1 MGLFGTSNGALAT
14 QIGAQQQTQFKAMN
28 NLLTLQENHV
38 EDFFQ
43 YHGESFLRSLEKL
56 IEDTVQRAVSQMLVK
71 LEFSQSSSG
80 NLSISPDA
88 LNEFTKIT
96 QENIDLDIQQLLAT
110 AVNSEV
116 VMQRRMAKQQYLEAQ
131 GFSSPQQSQ
140 PQTNTMGGMGNMGGM
155 NPQGLNPNQIQG
167 GNMSTNFNN
176 TLNQQQMAMNNG
188 SGYPIPPSGYDN
200 MNNPYWI
207 DPQTGQPTYTP
218 PQSGLGLAQGLGK
231 AVAWAKW
238 LA

>member
-43 YHGESFLRSLEKL
+43 YHGESFLRTLEKL

-80 NLSISPDA
+80 NLSITPDA
-88 LNEFTKIT
+88 LTEFTNIT
-96 QENIDLDIQQLLAT
+96 QENIDLDIQQLLAS

-131 GFSSPQQSQ
+131 GFSSPQQPQ
-140 PQTNTMGGMGNMGGM
+140 PQTNTMGAMGNMGGM

-218 PQSGLGLAQGLGK
+218 PQSGLGLASGLGK

>member
-1 MGLFGTSNGALAT
+1 MGLFGTSNGALST
-14 QIGAQQQTQFKAMN
+14 QIGAQQQTNFKAMN

-43 YHGESFLRSLEKL
+43 YHGEAFLGAMEKL

-71 LEFSQSSSG
+71 LEFNQSASG
-80 NLSISPDA
+80 NLVVSPDA
-88 LNEFTKIT
+88 LTEFTNIT
-96 QENIDLDIQQLLAT
+96 QENIQLDLANLLAT
-110 AVNSEV
+110 AINSEV

-131 GFSSPQQSQ
+131 GFTSPSQ
-140 PQTNTMGGMGNMGGM
+140 PQPTTQPQMGAVNPNGM
-155 NPQGLNPNQIQG
+155 NPANIQG
-167 GNMSTNFNN
+167 GNMAVGMNN
-176 TLNQQQMAMNNG
+176 TMMQQQMAFNNQ
-188 SGYPIPPSGYDN
+188 SGYPVPPQGYDS

-218 PQSGLGLAQGLGK
+218 PQSGLGLASGLGK

>member
-1 MGLFGTSNGALAT
+1 MGLFGTSNGAIAT
-14 QIGAQQQTQFKAMN
+14 QIGAQQQTNFKAMN

-43 YHGESFLRSLEKL
+43 YHGEAFLGAMEKL

-71 LEFSQSSSG
+71 LEFNQSSSG
-80 NLSISPDA
+80 NLVISPDA
-88 LNEFTKIT
+88 LVQFTNIT
-96 QENIDLDIQQLLAT
+96 QENIDLDLANLLAT
-110 AVNSEV
+110 AINSEV

-131 GFSSPQQSQ
+131 GFSSPSQ
-140 PQTNTMGGMGNMGGM
+140 PQPTTQSQMGMGVNPQGM
-155 NPQGLNPNQIQG
+155 NPANIQG
-167 GNMSTNFNN
+167 GNMAVGMNN
-176 TLNQQQMAMNNG
+176 TMMQQQMAFNNQ
-188 SGYPIPPSGYDN
+188 SGYPVPPQGYDS

>member
-1 MGLFGTSNGALAT
+1 MGLFGTSNSNLAT

-43 YHGESFLRSLEKL
+43 YHGEAFLGALEKL
-56 IEDTVQRAVSQMLVK
+56 IEDTVTRSVSQMLVK

-80 NLSISPDA
+80 NLSITPDA
-88 LNEFTKIT
+88 LSDFTAIT
-96 QENIDLDIQQLLAT
+96 QENIDLDIQNLLAT
-110 AVNSEV
+110 AINSEV

-131 GFSSPQQSQ
+131 GFSSPSAPAPSTNMSMN
-140 PQTNTMGGMGNMGGM
+140 PQMGM
-155 NPQGLNPNQIQG
+155 NPQGLNPSQIQG
-167 GNMSTNFNN
+167 GNMATNMNN
-176 TLNQQQMAMNNG
+176 TMMQQQMAMNNG

>member
-1 MGLFGTSNGALAT
+1 MGLFGTSNSNLAT

-43 YHGESFLRSLEKL
+43 YHGEAFLGALEKL
-56 IEDTVQRAVSQMLVK
+56 IEDTVTRSVSQMLVK

-80 NLSISPDA
+80 NLSITPDA
-88 LNEFTKIT
+88 LSDFTAIT
-96 QENIDLDIQQLLAT
+96 QENIDLDIQNLLAT
-110 AVNSEV
+110 AINSEV

-131 GFSSPQQSQ
+131 GFSSPSA
-140 PQTNTMGGMGNMGGM
+140 PAPSTNMGMNPQMGI
-155 NPQGLNPNQIQG
+155 NPQGLNPSQIQG
-167 GNMSTNFNN
+167 GNMATNMNN
-176 TLNQQQMAMNNG
+176 TMMQQQMAMNNG